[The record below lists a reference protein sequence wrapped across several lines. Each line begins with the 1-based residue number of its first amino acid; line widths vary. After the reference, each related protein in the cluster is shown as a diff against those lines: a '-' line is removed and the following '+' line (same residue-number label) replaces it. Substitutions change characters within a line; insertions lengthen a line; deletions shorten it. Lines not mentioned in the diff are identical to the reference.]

1 MKWPTCKDMGIY
13 TFPAGFAEMAKRTW
27 ASVKLAARA
36 FSDIGLLIIW
46 PALYLVGYFISVTLE
61 ISQRNKDYDAE
72 LASRLK
78 AMEEDI

>member
-1 MKWPTCKDMGIY
+1 MKIWEFIPSQQDLLKWQNVHGPLSNL
-13 TFPAGFAEMAKRTW
+13 PAVA
-27 ASVKLAARA
+27 V
-36 FSDIGLLIIW
+36 SDIGLLIIW

-72 LASRLK
+72 LAARLK

>member
-1 MKWPTCKDMGIY
+1 
-13 TFPAGFAEMAKRTW
+13 MAKRTW
-27 ASVKLAARA
+27 TSVKLAGRA
-36 FSDIGLLIIW
+36 LSDIGLLIIW

-72 LASRLK
+72 LAARLK